1 MPYFLLCCLILL
13 ASLIQPTLAQKPA
26 EEVQEATFKHILDS
40 LQIKG
45 SVLIYNVKANRYYSN
60 DFSWARKGHLPASTF
75 KIPNTLIALETGV
88 LPDENYVFKWDGKKR
103 SLPSW
108 ERDLTVKEAFQ
119 ASCVPC
125 YQQVARTIGFDRMST
140 SIKAFGYGDM
150 VITPAS
156 LDSFW
161 LRGASNISLFQ
172 QIDFLRNFVSREL
185 PLSERT
191 STLMRRIMLIEQTD
205 TYTLSAKTGWGTR
218 DGIDNGWYVGFVET
232 NQNTYLF
239 ATNVEPLNPA
249 VTTHFATA
257 RISATKAAL
266 RKLGIPLKP

>member
-45 SVLIYNVKANRYYSN
+45 SVLIYNVNANRYYSN

-88 LPDENYVFKWDGKKR
+88 LPDENYVFKWDRKKR

-140 SIKAFGYGDM
+140 SIKAFGYGDI

-161 LRGASNISLFQ
+161 LRGASNISSFQ
-172 QIDFLRNFVSREL
+172 QIDFLRKFVSREL

-191 STLMRRIMLIEQTD
+191 STLMRHIMLIEQTD

-232 NQNTYLF
+232 TRYSML
-239 ATNVEPLNPA
+239 
-249 VTTHFATA
+249 H
-257 RISATKAAL
+257 ATKTNL
-266 RKLGIPLKP
+266 SWLV